1 MRAITYKQAKDYI
14 DAFFPVI
21 YDNEKYTIS
30 NMISSELQNEIN
42 ETRGDYWSDVPA
54 FKAPSDGLYN
64 VEIKVTGSSY
74 LLDAIHGLGD
84 RYQGNDPADP
94 PKTTIRYISIK
105 SE

>member
-1 MRAITYKQAKDYI
+1 
-14 DAFFPVI
+14 
-21 YDNEKYTIS
+21 
-30 NMISSELQNEIN
+30 MISSELQNEIN